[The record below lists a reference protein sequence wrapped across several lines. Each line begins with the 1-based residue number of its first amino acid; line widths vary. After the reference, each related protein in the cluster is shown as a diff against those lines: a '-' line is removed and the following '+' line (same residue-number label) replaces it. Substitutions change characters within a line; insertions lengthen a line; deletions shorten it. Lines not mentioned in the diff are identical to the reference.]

1 MDIEAG
7 HIWPGMLI
15 SGQES
20 RGRVV
25 DVAEVAKNIGGSILR
40 NRCCNHQRVELTM
53 TRLKF
58 KSKPVGWK
66 SQFTPESVRE
76 VLQSERKWSHNAAN
90 LRTARD

>member
-40 NRCCNHQRVELTM
+40 VTFPDGSDMHWYETDVVTINE
-53 TRLKF
+53 
-58 KSKPVGWK
+58 
-66 SQFTPESVRE
+66 
-76 VLQSERKWSHNAAN
+76 WS
-90 LRTARD
+90 